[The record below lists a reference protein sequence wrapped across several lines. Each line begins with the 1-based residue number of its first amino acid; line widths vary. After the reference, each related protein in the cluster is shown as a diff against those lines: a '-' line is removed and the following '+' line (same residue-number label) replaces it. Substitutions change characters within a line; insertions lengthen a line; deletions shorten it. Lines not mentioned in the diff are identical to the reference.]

1 MFYAKF
7 YYLQLVSQSIKGLIV
22 KKLTKKISIATFA
35 LLMASS
41 ASAVTI
47 TSDLT
52 ITGEVSF
59 DDNPSTGS
67 LPAIGDATQT
77 AIMESILGGTSSTS
91 TVNNVAVTGSNPHG
105 GQLTD
110 INDGIG
116 LNASVSSEGIGSIE
130 AFIFDYNFAL
140 SNASLTEDYTISFAI
155 NYNTSVDSTVDAFI
169 DNRLILENPGEFFFS
184 DLTSDTDNG
193 NEKNGLATGN
203 NGGSESDSGLFT
215 FDIVVLAGQIA
226 TFTGEIKID
235 GETFDSQGFITGV
248 NDSFIYVSAVSG
260 SSPPPPIDVPAP
272 NTPLLFLTGLVLLTA
287 RRIRR

>member
-7 YYLQLVSQSIKGLIV
+7 YYLQLVSQSIEGLIV

-91 TVNNVAVTGSNPHG
+91 TVTM
-105 GQLTD
+105 L
-110 INDGIG
+110 
-116 LNASVSSEGIGSIE
+116 
-130 AFIFDYNFAL
+130 
-140 SNASLTEDYTISFAI
+140 
-155 NYNTSVDSTVDAFI
+155 
-169 DNRLILENPGEFFFS
+169 R
-184 DLTSDTDNG
+184 
-193 NEKNGLATGN
+193 
-203 NGGSESDSGLFT
+203 
-215 FDIVVLAGQIA
+215 
-226 TFTGEIKID
+226 
-235 GETFDSQGFITGV
+235 
-248 NDSFIYVSAVSG
+248 
-260 SSPPPPIDVPAP
+260 
-272 NTPLLFLTGLVLLTA
+272 
-287 RRIRR
+287 